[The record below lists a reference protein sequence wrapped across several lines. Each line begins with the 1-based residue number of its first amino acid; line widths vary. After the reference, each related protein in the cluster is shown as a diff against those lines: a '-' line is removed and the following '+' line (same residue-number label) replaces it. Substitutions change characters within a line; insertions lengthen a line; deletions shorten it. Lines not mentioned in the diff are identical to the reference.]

1 MGLAVFEST
10 NDKLARL
17 VSELVDQKRLL
28 TEEIAERRRAE
39 LAITEERRR
48 LDDIVKGANVGT
60 WEFDIATGETVI
72 SDHWAEMLGYTREE
86 LSPVTLQK
94 WDELTHPDDLLASYE
109 VLRQHF
115 EGERDYYEY
124 ELRMRHKEGNW
135 VWILDRG
142 RVHTW
147 SDDGKPLLMS
157 GMHQDITERKRAEE
171 ALRNSEIFLSSIFEQ
186 SPNSMWVSDSQGT
199 LIRLNQACRD
209 LLHVTDDDVIGKYN
223 VLRDTIVQEQ
233 GHMPLVKR
241 VFENGE
247 AAKFMLVYDSSRLET
262 PKLREYVS
270 VVLDVTIS
278 PVLDEHGRVSHA
290 IVQHIDI
297 TERKRAEEKLL
308 ASQRMIEGIINTIPA
323 RVFWKDKSLVYL
335 GCNAAFARDAGFT
348 DPKDVIGK
356 DDYQMGWR
364 DQAELYRGD
373 DRQVI
378 ESGCS
383 KLLIEEPQTTP
394 EGDTITLLTSKIPLR
409 DSTGKTTGILGTY
422 LDITERKRA
431 EEALQTLFSRQE
443 AILDAVPDIIME
455 VDSNKIYSWANQA
468 GFEFFGEDVLGKE
481 AAFYF
486 EGDQDTYAIVQP
498 LFDGSEG
505 TFYVE
510 SWQRRKD
517 GQNRLLAWWCHAL
530 KDSNGSI
537 SGALSSGR
545 DITEL
550 KRTEEAIAQF
560 KMIFDLANFG
570 AVVSDLEGNITYANN
585 YFAQV
590 HGYAASEV
598 LGRHVSM
605 FHNDEQTKALIKHID
620 TIIREGNIAATEI
633 GHKHAD
639 GHEFPMLQ
647 NALLLRDVHG
657 LQTLLATTAI
667 DITERKRMEEERLEL
682 ERQLLHSQKL
692 ESLGVL
698 AGGIAHDFN
707 NLLTAII
714 GNLSIVA
721 DDLPE
726 LPSVREAVEHAMLAA
741 EKAAD
746 LTKQILAYS
755 GRGHITAKELYLNKL
770 VQENA
775 QMLRA
780 VIPNTVTLDLQLG
793 ENLPI
798 IVVDASQVQQVVMN
812 LITNASEAIG
822 DQAGT
827 IAVLTGVDNC
837 NETYLSRSR
846 TVLKPEAGM
855 FVWIEVRDT
864 GCGMD
869 EETLHRLFDP
879 FFTTKFTGRGLGM
892 SAVLGIIQGHGG
904 AIIVDSEVGKG
915 TMMRVLYPAVRKQEG
930 SMSESRHATPLAK
943 IDAELLHQ
951 SGTILIV
958 DDDEMVRFL
967 CDSILRRL
975 GFQTLQA
982 VDGEEAI
989 RIFQDNVTEIS
1000 IVILDLTMPL
1010 MDGVT
1015 AFKQILQINPNTK
1028 VILSSGYSE
1037 QDAIKGFSEQHPA
1050 GFLQKPY
1057 ELETLQ
1063 TEIERVLRKSETIA
1077 TPTCLIPKKSK
1088 PVAPRKGCNSH
1099 SI

>member
-1 MGLAVFEST
+1 LA
-10 NDKLARL
+10 
-17 VSELVDQKRLL
+17 SELVDQKRLL
-28 TEEIAERRRAE
+28 TEEIAER
-39 LAITEERRR
+39 
-48 LDDIVKGANVGT
+48 
-60 WEFDIATGETVI
+60 
-72 SDHWAEMLGYTREE
+72 
-86 LSPVTLQK
+86 
-94 WDELTHPDDLLASYE
+94 
-109 VLRQHF
+109 
-115 EGERDYYEY
+115 
-124 ELRMRHKEGNW
+124 
-135 VWILDRG
+135 
-142 RVHTW
+142 
-147 SDDGKPLLMS
+147 
-157 GMHQDITERKRAEE
+157 
-171 ALRNSEIFLSSIFEQ
+171 
-186 SPNSMWVSDSQGT
+186 
-199 LIRLNQACRD
+199 
-209 LLHVTDDDVIGKYN
+209 
-223 VLRDTIVQEQ
+223 
-233 GHMPLVKR
+233 
-241 VFENGE
+241 
-247 AAKFMLVYDSSRLET
+247 
-262 PKLREYVS
+262 
-270 VVLDVTIS
+270 
-278 PVLDEHGRVSHA
+278 
-290 IVQHIDI
+290 
-297 TERKRAEEKLL
+297 KRAEEKLL
-308 ASQRMIEGIINTIPA
+308 ASQQMIERIINAIPA

-335 GCNAAFARDAGFT
+335 GCNAAFARDAGFS

-364 DQAELYRGD
+364 DQAESYRGD

-394 EGDTITLLTSKIPLR
+394 AGGTITLLTSKIPLR

-422 LDITERKRA
+422 LDITDRKQA
-431 EEALQTLFSRQE
+431 EEILRIRESYLS
-443 AILDAVPDIIME
+443 AIIE
-455 VDSNKIYSWANQA
+455 NQP
-468 GFEFFGEDVLGKE
+468 GLV
-481 AAFYF
+481 
-486 EGDQDTYAIVQP
+486 
-498 LFDGSEG
+498 
-505 TFYVE
+505 
-510 SWQRRKD
+510 W
-517 GQNRLLAWWCHAL
+517 L
-530 KDSNGSI
+530 KDVDGRYLAINHEFARTCGRKWPENIVGLTDVDVWPREFADKYRADDAKVIKSGKSI
-537 SGALSSGR
+537 
-545 DITEL
+545 IV
-550 KRTEEAIAQF
+550 EEPVLDKGETKWFETF
-560 KMIFDLANFG
+560 KTPVFDRQG
-570 AVVSDLEGNITYANN
+570 TIIGTT
-585 YFAQV
+585 
-590 HGYAASEV
+590 GYA
-598 LGRHVSM
+598 H
-605 FHNDEQTKALIKHID
+605 
-620 TIIREGNIAATEI
+620 
-633 GHKHAD
+633 
-639 GHEFPMLQ
+639 
-647 NALLLRDVHG
+647 
-657 LQTLLATTAI
+657 

-793 ENLPI
+793 ENLPT
-798 IVVDASQVQQVVMN
+798 IVVDASQVQQAVMN

-827 IAVLTGVDNC
+827 ITVLTGVDNC

-892 SAVLGIIQGHGG
+892 SAVLGTIQGHGG

-915 TMMRVLYPAVRKQEG
+915 TMMRVLYPAVRKQED

-943 IDAELLHQ
+943 IDAELLHR

-982 VDGEEAI
+982 VDGDEAI
-989 RIFQDNVTEIS
+989 RIFQDKATEIS

-1015 AFKQILQINPNTK
+1015 AFKRILQINPNAK

-1037 QDAIKGFSEQHPA
+1037 QDAIKGISGQHPA

-1063 TEIERVLRKSETIA
+1063 TEIERVLRNSETIA
-1077 TPTCLIPKKSK
+1077 TPTSLIPKKSK
-1088 PVAPRKGCNSH
+1088 PVVPQKAATSTQSKE
-1099 SI
+1099 